1 MCKESV
7 SNLQKNLSFFFF
19 FPNQS
24 FWCLFVCWGS
34 NPLSLR
40 HFKTPAH
47 QKDIHHSAR
56 LYFLPTAQ
64 AVRMRDG
71 HIHGPCPQG
80 RGFPGGS
87 SGKEPTCQCRTCK
100 KCEFDPWTEK
110 IPWRRAWQPTPVF
123 LPSETRGQRSLT
135 GYSPWDGRVG
145 HNCSNLA
152 RNVFLGGASGK
163 EAACQCRR
171 CKRHRS

>member
-123 LPSETRGQRSLT
+123 LPGESHGQRSLAGT
-135 GYSPWDGRVG
+135 VHRVTQPDRLTLSPSLSHRQTPIALGKCYVV
-145 HNCSNLA
+145 SNPMERTA
-152 RNVFLGGASGK
+152 
-163 EAACQCRR
+163 
-171 CKRHRS
+171 

>member
-24 FWCLFVCWGS
+24 FWCLFVCWGF

-123 LPSETRGQRSLT
+123 LPGESHGQRSLAGT
-135 GYSPWDGRVG
+135 VHRVTQPDRLTLSPSLSHRHTPIALGKCYVV
-145 HNCSNLA
+145 SNPMERTA
-152 RNVFLGGASGK
+152 
-163 EAACQCRR
+163 
-171 CKRHRS
+171 